1 MKDITKEKCLE
12 KICNLPVDFKVSGKS
27 SVELLLESKF
37 LEFSREISQQEIKN
51 YLLLKRNLIDNWKI
65 WSENKR
71 TLGCYLL
78 INSEKYFIGSLDKNG
93 NGNFSKSFKTAED
106 ACAEFILREI
116 SAILEI
122 KIDFV

>member
-12 KICNLPVDFKVSGKS
+12 KICNLPVDFKVSDKS
-27 SVELLLESKF
+27 SVEFLVESNF
-37 LEFSREISQQEIKN
+37 LEFSRDISQQEIKN
-51 YLLLKRNLIDNWKI
+51 YLLLNKNLVDNWKI

-71 TLGCYLL
+71 TLGYYLL

-93 NGNFSKSFKTAED
+93 NEIFSKSFMTAED

-122 KIDFV
+122 KIDYV